1 MKRDAAICALA
12 LLYVCPHTAIF
23 FIFFYVA
30 QIRQQEEEKLR
41 VSLEIDE
48 ATVALNQVN
57 MYAGVGWRM
66 LAYADI
72 C

>member
-1 MKRDAAICALA
+1 MCVLI
-12 LLYVCPHTAIF
+12 LLF
-23 FIFFYVA
+23 FFYFFYVA

-57 MYAGVGWRM
+57 MYAGVCWRM
-66 LAYADI
+66 LTYADV

>member
-1 MKRDAAICALA
+1 MCVLI
-12 LLYVCPHTAIF
+12 LLF
-23 FIFFYVA
+23 FFNFFYVA

-57 MYAGVGWRM
+57 MYAGV
-66 LAYADI
+66 